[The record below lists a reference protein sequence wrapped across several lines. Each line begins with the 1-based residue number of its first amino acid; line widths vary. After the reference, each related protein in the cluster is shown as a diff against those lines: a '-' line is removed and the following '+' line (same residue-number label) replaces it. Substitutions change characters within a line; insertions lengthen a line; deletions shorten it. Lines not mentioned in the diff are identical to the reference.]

1 MKPSE
6 LLKQISVLLSAEAK
20 VELAQVTTADGVVLE
35 AEAFEV
41 GKEIFVVSETETVP
55 AENGEYKV
63 DGMTI
68 IVLDGKIDSIVEV
81 EAETEIEV
89 EAAEEVKPTEDVKV
103 EAVSQEEIIK
113 AVVEAIAPMLEE
125 MKAQITEMK
134 SEMENYKQTKMS
146 KVTHSPEKVVAQK
159 SQTNLNKQTNVL
171 ETIFAKLN

>member
-6 LLKQISVLLSAEAK
+6 LLKQIQTLLSVEAK

-41 GKEIFVVSETETVP
+41 GRDIFIVSETETKP
-55 AENGEYKV
+55 ADNGEYKV

-68 IVLDGKIDSIVEV
+68 IVMDGKIESIVEV
-81 EAETEIEV
+81 ETEIEV
-89 EAAEEVKPTEDVKV
+89 EAAEEVKEEVKV

-113 AVVEAIAPMLEE
+113 AVIEAVAPMLEE
-125 MKAQITEMK
+125 MKSQIEEMK
-134 SEMENYKQTKMS
+134 SEMKNNKETKMA
-146 KVTHSPEKVVAQK
+146 KVTHSPEKVAQVEK
-159 SQTNLNKQTNVL
+159 PKANFNKQTNVL

>member
-20 VELAQVTTADGVVLE
+20 VELAQVTTADGLVLE

-41 GKEIFVVSETETVP
+41 GKDIFVVSETETVP

-68 IVLDGKIDSIVEV
+68 IVMDGKIESIVEV
-81 EAETEIEV
+81 SAETEIEV
-89 EAAEEVKPTEDVKV
+89 EAAEVVSEDVKV

-113 AVVEAIAPMLEE
+113 AVIEAVAPLLEE

-146 KVTHSPEKVVAQK
+146 KVSHSPEKVVAQK
-159 SQTNLNKQTNVL
+159 PQTNLNKQTNVL

>member
-20 VELAQVTTADGVVLE
+20 VELAQVTTADGLVLE

-41 GKEIFVVSETETVP
+41 GKDIFVVSETETAP

-68 IVLDGKIDSIVEV
+68 IVMDGKIESIVEV

-89 EAAEEVKPTEDVKV
+89 EAAEVVSEDVKV

-146 KVTHSPEKVVAQK
+146 KVSHSPEKVVAQK
-159 SQTNLNKQTNVL
+159 PQTNLNKQTNVL

>member
-20 VELAQVTTADGVVLE
+20 VELAQVTTADGLVLE

-41 GKEIFVVSETETVP
+41 GKDIFVVSETETVP

-68 IVLDGKIDSIVEV
+68 IVLDGKIESIVEV

-89 EAAEEVKPTEDVKV
+89 EAAEVVSEDVKV

-146 KVTHSPEKVVAQK
+146 KVSHSPEKVVAQK
-159 SQTNLNKQTNVL
+159 PQTNLNKQTNVL

>member
-20 VELAQVTTADGVVLE
+20 VELAQMTTADGVVLE

-89 EAAEEVKPTEDVKV
+89 EAAEVVSEDVKV

>member
-68 IVLDGKIDSIVEV
+68 IVMDGKIESIVEV

-89 EAAEEVKPTEDVKV
+89 EAAEVVSEDVKV

-113 AVVEAIAPMLEE
+113 AVIEAVAPLLEE

-134 SEMENYKQTKMS
+134 SEMESYKQTKMS
-146 KVTHSPEKVVAQK
+146 KVSHSPEKVVAQK
-159 SQTNLNKQTNVL
+159 PQTNLNKQTNVL

>member
-6 LLKQISVLLSAEAK
+6 LLKQIQTLLSVEAK

-41 GKEIFVVSETETVP
+41 GRDIFIVSETETVP
-55 AENGEYKV
+55 ADNGEYKV

-68 IVLDGKIDSIVEV
+68 IVMDGKIESIVEV
-81 EAETEIEV
+81 ETEIEV
-89 EAAEEVKPTEDVKV
+89 EAAEEVKEEVKV

-113 AVVEAIAPMLEE
+113 AVIEAVAPMLEE
-125 MKAQITEMK
+125 MKSQIEEMK
-134 SEMENYKQTKMS
+134 SEMKNNKETKMA
-146 KVTHSPEKVVAQK
+146 KVTHSPEKVAQVEK
-159 SQTNLNKQTNVL
+159 PKANFNKQTNVL

>member
-20 VELAQVTTADGVVLE
+20 VELAQVTTADGLVLE

-41 GKEIFVVSETETVP
+41 GKDIFVVSETETVP

-68 IVLDGKIDSIVEV
+68 IVMDGKIESIVEV

-89 EAAEEVKPTEDVKV
+89 EAAEVVSEDVKV

-146 KVTHSPEKVVAQK
+146 KVSHSPEKVVAQK
-159 SQTNLNKQTNVL
+159 PQTNLNKQTNVL

>member
-20 VELAQVTTADGVVLE
+20 VELAQVTTADGLVLE

-41 GKEIFVVSETETVP
+41 GKDIFVVSEAETAP

-68 IVLDGKIDSIVEV
+68 IVMDGKIESIVEV

-89 EAAEEVKPTEDVKV
+89 EAAEVVSEDVKV

-113 AVVEAIAPMLEE
+113 AVIEAVAPLLEE

-146 KVTHSPEKVVAQK
+146 KVSHSPEKVVAQK
-159 SQTNLNKQTNVL
+159 PQTNLNKQTNVL

>member
-89 EAAEEVKPTEDVKV
+89 EAAEVVSEDVKV

>member
-68 IVLDGKIDSIVEV
+68 IVMDGKIESIVEV

-89 EAAEEVKPTEDVKV
+89 EAAEVVSEDVKV

-146 KVTHSPEKVVAQK
+146 KVSHSPEKVVAQK
-159 SQTNLNKQTNVL
+159 PQTNLNKQTNVL

>member
-20 VELAQVTTADGVVLE
+20 VELAQMTTADGVVLE

-41 GKEIFVVSETETVP
+41 GKDIFVVTEEGTEP

-63 DGMTI
+63 DGATI
-68 IVLDGKIDSIVEV
+68 VVLDGKIDSIVEV
-81 EAETEIEV
+81 ETETEIEV
-89 EAAEEVKPTEDVKV
+89 EAAEEVKEEVKV
-103 EAVSQEEIIK
+103 EAVSQEEVIK

-125 MKAQITEMK
+125 MKSQITEMK
-134 SEMENYKQTKMS
+134 KEMEGYKQTKMS
-146 KVTHSPEKVVAQK
+146 KVIHSPEKEPVQK
-159 SQTNLNKQTNVL
+159 TQTNFNKQTNVL